1 MAEPYNDEN
10 KTIISRMQQRRG
22 LKQDLPQPLRPGE
35 FGFTVDS
42 QQLYIGADPEQA
54 PAYNKTS
61 IYENTTGAVETA
73 NTIMSNQMIYVTFPF
88 KKYAKGEPTG
98 ASNAFNWLP
107 TSIRLTGV
115 DTDPVFS
122 QVVTNSNNVK
132 SVMTND
138 TFRAT
143 DLIVKRNS
151 KKQEG
156 NNIASYG
163 TLVAEDYIFNQ
174 DNDQGTTSH
183 NLTFR
188 TIPQPE
194 EEITVSYYDKDAI
207 IKVLS
212 NRNGG
217 GGGTQDG
224 FYAGTAFP
232 SFYTAYDIPEWD
244 QIDPD
249 LIQLSDTSGS
259 AFIGLEFKHIAPRAM
274 GTSISN
280 PANLT
285 GLCDLILVTEGDPV
299 KDRLP
304 TGEQIVQTGPK
315 VEIPVADTN
324 EFSTS
329 PPNNIISL
337 SVSGS
342 KNWLTA
348 NSWIIESIDE
358 SNSSVT
364 VDISDTGYTYFPVT
378 DVIIGTGSQIT
389 ITSPL
394 AEGLKFGGGEWD
406 RDGNGTNAHCLKLVT
421 GNVVLDDMFFRVT
434 SYPSGSKTI
443 GGDIFYR
450 PNVDVEYR
458 EISSANSWVSNVTVD
473 AIMSSIESSLTHYV
487 NVGYGIVDPLNNTI
501 QPPVNS
507 PGNVVQVFSRYSNYN
522 VTSPYSNIV
531 VTGSS
536 NTSAIADGVTSINQT
551 LKTELEN
558 LVPQVSFT
566 NSTQNTFFV
575 RTPNMVTSN
584 VNIEHYPILN
594 DGANIT
600 ASDYYQ
606 DDTLIFDLSGVT
618 NINDV
623 VAMVN
628 SQNDWPLLQIV
639 PGETDEFG
647 NPNMLMLTLN
657 PASTSVYTEFEIV
670 PDDCGTAEKLGLTV
684 GTYDESNTYKANL
697 EDYFADLLLQ
707 PDCPVINS
715 VSVGKL
721 YSKDP
726 LTESLIGKYELP
738 FDETFQE
745 LNFKSR
751 EEALAFNTVVNNL
764 YFQRS
769 TSDIRGLVNI
779 KSNLEI
785 ELKTGITIGDKTV
798 TYVDLNGAVDAIS
811 GGPSSPVPTPIAE
824 GSWENVS
831 GARLNTSDYDSFIID
846 YTIREAEQDS
856 GPGQGYQR
864 VGTMHVVGRQDFNFG
879 TGQGR
884 VVYQDYSSEM
894 VDDALQYATVSSDKD
909 PVPALQLRWVFD
921 GVNVQLQAYN
931 RMQPTLTMRYILRR
945 WNSLG

>member
-61 IYENTTGAVETA
+61 VYENTTGAVETA

-98 ASNAFNWLP
+98 ATNVFNWLP

-143 DLIVKRNS
+143 DITVKRNS

-156 NNIASYG
+156 NNTATYG

-174 DNDQGTTSH
+174 DNSDGSTSH

-194 EEITVSYYDKDAI
+194 EEITVSYYDKEAI

-217 GGGTQDG
+217 GGGNQDG
-224 FYAGTAFP
+224 FYTGTSFP
-232 SFYTAYDIPEWD
+232 SFYTAYDIPDWD

-274 GTSISN
+274 GTTVSD
-280 PANLT
+280 PTNLT

-299 KDRLP
+299 ADRLP
-304 TGEQIVQTGPK
+304 TGKQIQQNGEMVQ
-315 VEIPVADTN
+315 IPVANTD
-324 EFSTS
+324 EFSLTS
-329 PPNNIISL
+329 PNNIISL
-337 SVSGS
+337 SGPTH
-342 KNWLTA
+342 WLTA
-348 NSWIIESIDE
+348 NSWIIDSID
-358 SNSSVT
+358 SGNSTVT
-364 VDISDTGYTYFPVT
+364 VDISDFGYTYFPVSNIT
-378 DVIIGTGSQIT
+378 LGSGSEIVIQ
-389 ITSPL
+389 SPN
-394 AEGLKFGGGEWD
+394 AQGIKRGGGDWSLS
-406 RDGNGTNAHCLKLVT
+406 GNGTNGHCLKMVT
-421 GNVVLDDMFFRVT
+421 GNVDLDDMFFRVT
-434 SYPSGSKTI
+434 SYPNNGTTI
-443 GGDIFYR
+443 GGDIFQR
-450 PNVDVEYR
+450 PNSSVEYR

-473 AIMSSIESSLTHYV
+473 AIMSSINSSLTHFI
-487 NVGYGIVDPLNNTI
+487 NWGYGVVDQVNLTI
-501 QPPVNS
+501 QPPENS
-507 PGNVVQVFSRYSNYN
+507 NVVQVYSKYSNYN
-522 VTSPYSNIV
+522 VQDGYANITVTDSSTPGQISN
-531 VTGSS
+531 
-536 NTSAIADGVTSINQT
+536 GVKDINEY
-551 LKTELEN
+551 LKDVLEAQGD
-558 LVPQVSFT
+558 VYT
-566 NSTQNTFFV
+566 ASTRDTFFILNDS
-575 RTPNMVTSN
+575 PVTSN
-584 VNIEHYPILN
+584 VTINHYPN
-594 DGANIT
+594 FFGDGNIT
-600 ASDYYQ
+600 ANQFYQ
-606 DDTLIFDLSGVT
+606 DNTLVFDVSGAST
-618 NINDV
+618 LNDV
-623 VAMVN
+623 VAIVN
-628 SQNDWPLLQIV
+628 SQNGWPLLQIV

-670 PDDCGTAEKLGLTV
+670 PDECGTAEKLGLST
-684 GTYDESNTYKANL
+684 GTFDESNTYKAQL

-707 PDCPVINS
+707 PDCPVINT

-721 YSKDP
+721 YSTDP
-726 LTESLIGKYELP
+726 LTETLIGKYELP

-745 LNFKSR
+745 LNFNSR

-798 TYVDLNGAVDAIS
+798 TYIDMNGSLEAIGPGNNGPTVPLN
-811 GGPSSPVPTPIAE
+811 SS
-824 GSWENVS
+824 WQNVL
-831 GARLNTSDYDSFIID
+831 GARFNTSDYDSYAIE

-864 VGTMHVVGRQDFNFG
+864 IGTMYIAGRQDFGLG
-879 TGQGR
+879 TGD
-884 VVYQDYSSEM
+884 VVYQDDSSEM
-894 VDDALQYATVSSDKD
+894 VDTAWVSSTTSSDGD
-909 PVPALQLRWVFD
+909 PVPALQLRVIED
-921 GVNVQLQAYN
+921 GVNVQLQAAN
-931 RMQPTLTMRYILRR
+931 RMTNTLTMRFIVRR

>member
-1 MAEPYNDEN
+1 VAEPYNDEN

-42 QQLYIGADPEQA
+42 QQLYIGADPTQA

-73 NTIMSNQMIYVTFPF
+73 NTIMNNQMIYVTFPF

-98 ASNAFNWLP
+98 ATNVFNWLP

-132 SVMTND
+132 SIMTND

-156 NNIASYG
+156 NNIATYG

-174 DNDQGTTSH
+174 DNDQATTSH

-194 EEITVSYYDKDAI
+194 EEITVSYYDKEAI

-217 GGGTQDG
+217 GGGLQDG
-224 FYAGTAFP
+224 FYSGTAFP
-232 SFYTAYDIPEWD
+232 SFYTAYNIPEWD

-259 AFIGLEFKHIAPRAM
+259 AYIGLEFKHIAPRAM
-274 GTSISN
+274 GTTIAN
-280 PANLT
+280 PGNLS
-285 GLCDLILVTEGDPV
+285 GLCELILVTEGNPV
-299 KDRLP
+299 SDRLP
-304 TGEQIVQTGPK
+304 TNELIVQTGPK
-315 VEIPVADTN
+315 LEIPVANTDD
-324 EFSTS
+324 FSLTS
-329 PPNNIISL
+329 PNNIISL
-337 SVSGS
+337 TTSGS
-342 KNWLTA
+342 NWLTA
-348 NSWIIESIDE
+348 NSWVIESIDE

-364 VDISDTGYTYFPVT
+364 IDISDFGYTYFPVT
-378 DVIIGTGSQIT
+378 DIIIGSGSQLT

-394 AEGLKFGGGEWD
+394 AEGLKFGGGDWNTF
-406 RDGNGTNAHCLKLVT
+406 GQGTNGHCLKLIT
-421 GNVVLDDMFFRVT
+421 GDPTIDDMFFRVT
-434 SYPSGSKTI
+434 SYPSGSKLI
-443 GGDIFYR
+443 GGDIFAEDTANSVYA
-450 PNVDVEYR
+450 
-458 EISSANSWVSNVTVD
+458 EISTFESPANVD
-473 AIMSSIESSLTHYV
+473 AIFNTIKNQTIAYV
-487 NVGYGIVDPLNNTI
+487 NWGLGVVDELNVTI
-501 QPPVNS
+501 QPPLTS
-507 PGNVVQVFSRYSNYN
+507 NVAQVYSKYSNYN
-522 VTSPYSNIV
+522 VTQPYANIV
-531 VTGSS
+531 ITDSS
-536 NTSAIADGVTSINQT
+536 VPGEISNGIKPINQFW
-551 LKTELEN
+551 N
-558 LVPQVSFT
+558 NGAYP
-566 NSTQNTFFV
+566 STQNTFFIENDS
-575 RTPNMVTSN
+575 PITSN
-584 VNIEHYPILN
+584 VTLNHYPILN

-600 ASDYYQ
+600 ASDFYQ
-606 DDTLIFDLSGVT
+606 DNTLIFDLSGA
-618 NINDV
+618 NNLNDV
-623 VAMVN
+623 VAIVN

-639 PGETDEFG
+639 PGETDQFG

-670 PDDCGTAEKLGLTV
+670 PDECDTAQKLGLST

-721 YSKDP
+721 YSTDP
-726 LTESLIGKYELP
+726 LTASLIGKYELP

-745 LNFKSR
+745 LNFNSR

-798 TYVDLNGAVDAIS
+798 TYVDMNGAIDAIGKGS
-811 GGPSSPVPTPIAE
+811 NQPTTPNI
-824 GSWENVS
+824 WQNVL
-831 GARLNTSDYDSFIID
+831 GARLNTSDYDSFAIE
-846 YTIREAEQDS
+846 YTIRESEQDS

-864 VGTMHVVGRQDFNFG
+864 VGTMYVAGRQDFTSG
-879 TGQGR
+879 AGA

-894 VDDALQYATVSSDKD
+894 VDTGLEYAITSSEND
-909 PVPALQLRWVFD
+909 PVPAVHLRWVSD
-921 GVNVQLQAYN
+921 GVNVQLQAAS
-931 RMQPTLTMRYILRR
+931 RITTAQLTMRYILRR

>member
-42 QQLYIGADPEQA
+42 QQLYIGADPDQA

-73 NTIMSNQMIYVTFPF
+73 NTIMNNQMIYVTFPF

-98 ASNAFNWLP
+98 ATNVFNWLP

-156 NNIASYG
+156 NNTATYG
-163 TLVAEDYIFNQ
+163 TLVAEDYLFNQ

-217 GGGTQDG
+217 GGGLQDG
-224 FYAGTAFP
+224 FYSGTAFP

-274 GTSISN
+274 GTSIDN
-280 PANLT
+280 PTNLT
-285 GLCDLILVTEGDPV
+285 GLCDLILVTEGDAV

-304 TGEQIVQTGPK
+304 SGQQIIQNGPK
-315 VEIPVADTN
+315 VEIPVADIN

-329 PPNNIISL
+329 SPNNIISL
-337 SVSGS
+337 TTAGS
-342 KNWLTA
+342 NWLTA

-358 SNSSVT
+358 SNSTVT
-364 VDISDTGYTYFPVT
+364 VDIEDTGFTYFLVT
-378 DVIIGTGSQIT
+378 DLILGLSGSQLT

-394 AEGLKFGGGEWD
+394 AEGLKFGGGDWNMP
-406 RDGNGTNAHCLKLVT
+406 GNGSNGHCLKLIT
-421 GNVVLDDMFFRVT
+421 GDVAIDDMFFRVT
-434 SYPSGSKTI
+434 SYPAGSKTI
-443 GGDIFYR
+443 GGDIFAANSTGVYK
-450 PNVDVEYR
+450 
-458 EISSANSWVSNVTVD
+458 EISTFESPANVD
-473 AIMSSIESSLTHYV
+473 AIMNTIVNQTVAYV
-487 NVGYGIVDPLNNTI
+487 NWGYAVEDLSDNTF
-501 QPPVNS
+501 QPPLTS
-507 PGNVVQVFSRYSNYN
+507 NVAQVYSKFSNYN
-522 VTSPYSNIV
+522 VKQPYSNIV
-531 VTGSS
+531 ISGSS
-536 NTSAIADGVTSINQT
+536 VPGEISDGNKLINEFWQN
-551 LKTELEN
+551 N
-558 LVPQVSFT
+558 LYP
-566 NSTQNTFFV
+566 STQNTFFIENDS
-575 RTPNMVTSN
+575 PITSN
-584 VNIEHYPILN
+584 VSLNHYPVLY

-600 ASDYYQ
+600 ASDFYQ
-606 DDTLIFDLSGVT
+606 DNTLSFDLSSATTV
-618 NINDV
+618 NDV
-623 VAMVN
+623 VAIVN

-639 PGETDEFG
+639 PGETDDFG

-670 PDDCGTAEKLGLTV
+670 PDECGTAERLGLTP

-707 PDCPVINS
+707 PDCPVINT

-721 YSKDP
+721 YSTDP

-751 EEALAFNTVVNNL
+751 EEALAFNSVVNNL

-798 TYVDLNGAVDAIS
+798 TYVDMNGAIDAIS
-811 GGPSSPVPTPIAE
+811 NGPVSPSPTKIE
-824 GSWENVS
+824 DNQWENVL
-831 GARLNTSDYDSFIID
+831 GARLNTSDYDSFIIE
-846 YTIREAEQDS
+846 YTIRESEQDS

-864 VGTMHVVGRQDFNFG
+864 VGTMDVVGRQDFNQA

-894 VDDALQYATVSSDKD
+894 VDDALTYATTSSDGD
-909 PVPALQLRWVFD
+909 PVPALHLRWIFD

-931 RMQPTLTMRYILRR
+931 RMRVKLTMRYILRR

>member
-1 MAEPYNDEN
+1 
-10 KTIISRMQQRRG
+10 MQQRRG

-42 QQLYIGADPEQA
+42 QQLYIGADPDQA

-61 IYENTTGAVETA
+61 VYENTTGAVETA

-98 ASNAFNWLP
+98 ATNVFNWLP

-122 QVVTNSNNVK
+122 AVVTSANNVK

-156 NNIASYG
+156 NNIATYG
-163 TLVAEDYIFNQ
+163 TLVAEDYLFNQ

-217 GGGTQDG
+217 GGGNQNG
-224 FYAGTAFP
+224 FYSGTAFP
-232 SFYTAYDIPEWD
+232 SFYTAYDIPAWD

-274 GTSISN
+274 GSSVSN

-299 KDRLP
+299 TDRLP
-304 TGEQIVQTGPK
+304 TGQIEQTGQIVK
-315 VEIPVADTN
+315 IPVSDVN
-324 EFSTS
+324 EFSLTS
-329 PPNNIISL
+329 PNNIISL
-337 SVSGS
+337 SGTSH
-342 KNWLTA
+342 WLTS
-348 NSWIIESIDE
+348 NSWVISSIDQG
-358 SNSSVT
+358 NST
-364 VDISDTGYTYFPVT
+364 VSIDIADTAYTFFPVT
-378 DVIIGTGSQIT
+378 DAERVAGSQIV
-389 ITSPL
+389 ITSPK
-394 AEGLKFGGGEWD
+394 AEGLAQGGGDWNIP
-406 RDGNGTNAHCLKLVT
+406 GSGTNGHCLKMVGT
-421 GNVVLDDMFFRVT
+421 GNALIDAMFLRVT
-434 SYPSGSKTI
+434 SYPNNSKQI
-443 GGDIFYR
+443 AGDVWA
-450 PNVDVEYR
+450 PDPGNGNVYY
-458 EISSANSWVSNVTVD
+458 EISQFIPESTVDEIMNTIETGITHYINWGYGTEDLSNV
-473 AIMSSIESSLTHYV
+473 
-487 NVGYGIVDPLNNTI
+487 I
-501 QPPVNS
+501 QPPVES
-507 PGNVVQVFSRYSNYN
+507 QVVQCYSKYSNYN
-522 VTSPYSNIV
+522 NTVGYSNIT

-536 NTSAIADGVTSINQT
+536 DTGQINNGVKDINNGIS
-551 LKTELEN
+551 L
-558 LVPQVSFT
+558 
-566 NSTQNTFFV
+566 STQNTFFISNDV
-575 RTPNMVTSN
+575 ANSGVTAN
-584 VNIEHYPILN
+584 VVFTHYPNFYDSGNIST
-594 DGANIT
+594 DGF
-600 ASDYYQ
+600 YQ
-606 DDTLIFDLSGVT
+606 DDTLIFDVSGAST
-618 NINDV
+618 LNDV
-623 VAMVN
+623 VAIVN
-628 SQNDWPLLQIV
+628 SQNDWPLLQLV

-670 PDDCGTAEKLGLTV
+670 PDECGTAEKLGLAV
-684 GTYDESNTYKANL
+684 GLYDESTTYKAKL
-697 EDYFADLLLQ
+697 EDYFADLLRQ
-707 PDCPVINS
+707 PDCPVINT

-721 YSKDP
+721 YSQNP
-726 LTESLIGKYELP
+726 LTRSLIGKYELP

-745 LNFKSR
+745 LTFKSR
-751 EEALAFNTVVNNL
+751 EEALAFNSVVNNL
-764 YFQRS
+764 YFQQS

-785 ELKTGITIGDKTV
+785 ELKTGITVGDKTV
-798 TYVDLNGAVDAIS
+798 TYVDMNGAENAIQP
-811 GGPSSPVPTPIAE
+811 GSPDWPTSILPPLNDSDYWQSVA
-824 GSWENVS
+824 
-831 GARLNTSDYDSFIID
+831 GARLNTSDYDSYIIE
-846 YTIREAEQDS
+846 YTIREAQQES
-856 GPGQGYQR
+856 GSNTNYQR
-864 VGTMHVVGRQDFNFG
+864 IGTMVVNGRQDFALG
-879 TGQGR
+879 TGD

-894 VDDALQYATVSSDKD
+894 VDTGLETSLTSSEGD
-909 PVPALQLRWVFD
+909 PVPALELRWRND
-921 GVNVQLQAYN
+921 GRNVQLQALN
-931 RMQPTLTMRYILRR
+931 RMNIVLTMRYIVRR

>member
-1 MAEPYNDEN
+1 
-10 KTIISRMQQRRG
+10 MQQRRG

-42 QQLYIGADPEQA
+42 QQLYIGADPTQA

-61 IYENTTGAVETA
+61 VYENTTGAVETA

-98 ASNAFNWLP
+98 ATNTFNWLP

-122 QVVTNSNNVK
+122 PVVTNSNNVK
-132 SVMTND
+132 SIMTNG

-143 DLIVKRNS
+143 DLTVKKNN

-156 NNIASYG
+156 NNTATYG

-217 GGGTQDG
+217 GGGNQDG
-224 FYAGTAFP
+224 FYTGTAFP

-259 AFIGLEFKHIAPRAM
+259 AYIGLEFKHIAPRAM
-274 GTSISN
+274 GTGVSD
-280 PANLT
+280 PTNLS

-299 KDRLP
+299 ADRLP
-304 TGEQIVQTGPK
+304 TGQYILQSGSDVT
-315 VEIPVADTN
+315 IPVSDTDQ
-324 EFSTS
+324 FSTTS
-329 PPNNIISL
+329 PNNIISL
-337 SVSGS
+337 SQ
-342 KNWLTA
+342 
-348 NSWIIESIDE
+348 
-358 SNSSVT
+358 
-364 VDISDTGYTYFPVT
+364 SDTGIGDHWLTGNSWVIDSIDAGNSTVTVSIDDSGFTHFPVSN
-378 DVIIGTGSQIT
+378 VILGDDSDLV
-389 ITSPL
+389 ITSRL
-394 AEGLKFGGGEWD
+394 AEGLKQASGSWTEQPIGQ
-406 RDGNGTNAHCLKLVT
+406 NGHCLKLIT
-421 GNVVLDDMFFRVT
+421 GNATIDAMYMRVT
-434 SYPSGSKTI
+434 SYPSGSKNI
-443 GGDIFYR
+443 GGDILAA
-450 PNVDVEYR
+450 NVMGVYK
-458 EISSANSWVSNVTVD
+458 EISEFKSNVEV
-473 AIMSSIESSLTHYV
+473 ASIMSTIESNLTHYV
-487 NVGYGIVDPLNNTI
+487 NVGYGIYDGVNDRY
-501 QPPVNS
+501 QPPATT
-507 PGNVVQVFSRYSNYN
+507 PHNVVQIYSKYSNYN
-522 VTSPYSNIV
+522 NQNGYANIT

-536 NTSAIADGVTSINQT
+536 VPGQISNGVKDINEYLANVIEPDVT
-551 LKTELEN
+551 WT
-558 LVPQVSFT
+558 P
-566 NSTQNTFFV
+566 STQNTFFIKSDA
-575 RTPNMVTSN
+575 PVTSN
-584 VNIEHYPILN
+584 VQLSHYPN
-594 DGANIT
+594 FFNGGNIT
-600 ASDYYQ
+600 ANQFYQ
-606 DDTLIFDLSGVT
+606 DETLSFDLSGAT
-618 NINDV
+618 SLNDV
-623 VAMVN
+623 VAIVN
-628 SQNDWPLLQIV
+628 AQNDWPLLQLV
-639 PGETDEFG
+639 PGETDSQG
-647 NPNMLMLTLN
+647 NPNMLMLTFN
-657 PASTSVYTEFEIV
+657 PAYTSVFTEFEIV
-670 PDDCGTAEKLGLTV
+670 PDECGTAEKLGLTT
-684 GTYDESNTYKANL
+684 GTYDESNTYKAQL
-697 EDYFADLLLQ
+697 EDYFAELLVQ
-707 PDCPVINS
+707 PDCPVINT

-721 YSKDP
+721 YSTDP
-726 LTESLIGKYELP
+726 ITKSRIRKYELP

-745 LNFKSR
+745 LNFNSR

-798 TYVDLNGAVDAIS
+798 TYVDMNGAIDAI
-811 GGPSSPVPTPIAE
+811 GPGFNQPTTPTT
-824 GSWENVS
+824 WQNVS
-831 GARLNTSDYDSFIID
+831 GARLNTSDYDSFAIE

-864 VGTMHVVGRQDFNFG
+864 IGTMYVNGRQDFSLG
-879 TGQGR
+879 TGD
-884 VVYQDYSSEM
+884 VVYDDVSSEM
-894 VDDALQYATVSSDKD
+894 VDTGLISSTTSSEGD
-909 PVPALQLRWVFD
+909 PVPALHLRWVSD
-921 GVNVQLQAYN
+921 GVNIQLQAAS
-931 RMQPTLTMRYILRR
+931 RMPNTLTMRYILRR